1 MNLRIWACA
10 ALVALL
16 ACATAQAAP
25 VTVNL
30 RVEGSASTIFEGP
43 VTTDGKQID
52 KGDGPHPC
60 DGTNGGA
67 NPAPVPTMTAALDDA
82 PIAGG
87 WGGSWDP
94 GFQDFLVERIGSE
107 AQDPVNFRYWGYAL
121 NYQFPSVGGCQQR
134 VITGDELLFTFDSFG
149 KPLLKLEG
157 PTRVEAG
164 KSAAV
169 TVTDGATGQPLEG
182 ATIAG
187 VPGSERARRAAA
199 SARSMPRAS
208 TP

>member
-1 MNLRIWACA
+1 MGRAV
-10 ALVALL
+10 VALL

-30 RVEGSASTIFEGP
+30 RVEGSSATIFEGP

-67 NPAPVPTMTAALDDA
+67 NPSPVPTMTSALDDA
-82 PIAGG
+82 PIPAG

-94 GFQDFLVERIGSE
+94 AFQDFLVERIGSE
-107 AQDPVNFRYWGYAL
+107 ARTANFRYWGYAL

-134 VITGDELLFTFDSFG
+134 V
-149 KPLLKLEG
+149 P
-157 PTRVEAG
+157 
-164 KSAAV
+164 
-169 TVTDGATGQPLEG
+169 
-182 ATIAG
+182 
-187 VPGSERARRAAA
+187 PGTSCCSR
-199 SARSMPRAS
+199 S
-208 TP
+208 TPSASPC